1 MNHWKQSNY
10 KRPTYYTMITLFDQ
24 NRKYYIQ
31 NNKTLHLVSQIALQ
45 VSSLID
51 TTEPSSSVP
60 GNSDRHALPLTE
72 GNFEIILNMDKSLVY
87 VMRYCVI
94 KSICIPNCRWNWFFY
109 FLFFFKCENINFH
122 KQSKK
127 PTKYQDL
134 SIAPLRRSVL
144 NFNDLDCHVQ
154 FFLKYW
160 MLTWSRK

>member
-1 MNHWKQSNY
+1 
-10 KRPTYYTMITLFDQ
+10 MITLFDQ

-45 VSSLID
+45 VTSLID

-94 KSICIPNCRWNWFFY
+94 KVYMYSQLPLKLI
-109 FLFFFKCENINFH
+109 FLFFI
-122 KQSKK
+122 
-127 PTKYQDL
+127 
-134 SIAPLRRSVL
+134 
-144 NFNDLDCHVQ
+144 
-154 FFLKYW
+154 FFQMWKH
-160 MLTWSRK
+160 